1 MRPACDIP
9 PPLETAMQL
18 RRVFPPAALAL
29 FLVTTGCATTPS
41 EYWQALKGEGFP
53 EWSENLAAGTRGDAS
68 KAKPSGFFTDR
79 RSEQIEQHLG
89 GGF

>member
-1 MRPACDIP
+1 MRSLRLW
-9 PPLETAMQL
+9 PLFAVTA
-18 RRVFPPAALAL
+18 V
-29 FLVTTGCATTPS
+29 LVVSGCANPRQ
-41 EYWQALKGEGFP
+41 YWEALKGEGFP
-53 EWSENLAAGTRGDAS
+53 EWNENMAASAGGDAS

>member
-1 MRPACDIP
+1 
-9 PPLETAMQL
+9 MQL
-18 RRVFPPAALAL
+18 PRIWLAALTLSLCAAGCAVL
-29 FLVTTGCATTPS
+29 LAGCATTPS

-53 EWSENLAAGTRGDAS
+53 EWSENMAAGTRGDAS
-68 KAKPSGFFTDR
+68 KVKPSGFFTDR

>member
-1 MRPACDIP
+1 MSIA
-9 PPLETAMQL
+9 
-18 RRVFPPAALAL
+18 RRWPFALVLCLAA
-29 FLVTTGCATTPS
+29 GCTSPR
-41 EYWQALKGEGFP
+41 EYWNALKGEGFP
-53 EWSENLAAGTRGDAS
+53 EWSENLSTNTRGDTS